1 MQKKIILI
9 PDRISN
15 PDIEEKVLSD
25 EYEVICPL
33 VTNEKDIN
41 DRVWES
47 AVAILAWHDLTY
59 SKDLIA
65 KLKSCKVIVRVGVGF
80 DNVDLEAAKK
90 RNLLAGLHNGTAE
103 YAQKMIDKGFN
114 LVTVGSDSRYIGSGA
129 KSDLEILKGIKSSKS
144 KGY

>member
-41 DRVWES
+41 DSVWES

-59 SKDLIA
+59 SKDLNA
-65 KLKSCKVIVRVGVGF
+65 KLKSC
-80 DNVDLEAAKK
+80 
-90 RNLLAGLHNGTAE
+90 
-103 YAQKMIDKGFN
+103 
-114 LVTVGSDSRYIGSGA
+114 
-129 KSDLEILKGIKSSKS
+129 
-144 KGY
+144 